1 MHLTHAIIL
10 CSLVATSFARPRQ
23 DQVTD
28 INRLDEPLSDPEL
41 RRTLLRVF
49 AESLKAAADAGI
61 QAAKKSDSGTADLK
75 PPTADAAS
83 SEGFDRETSADEL
96 LVLSGDSTTSERTLV
111 ANPRAASTETPF
123 LVRLDNE
130 EPAESRESASN
141 ATTTVSPPIT
151 TIHRSVWIYT
161 SPQHKGSAE
170 AAATTERTV
179 SDDPGLSSPA
189 PSPAPPQPTVTVD
202 NLANLTPADSADV
215 NRFISAVSTTPDEK
229 LGAGVEFLQA
239 PLIAAFG
246 LLQEESTG
254 KTRNLVAYPVPQ
266 GVSEQLLRDERLTLS
281 VAGQVAGR
289 QGITFS
295 HQPTPDAS
303 LVNFQ
308 RSLPLQQQPFQEQNF
323 FSSSDD
329 ALRRLEKRQQL
340 LQEQLVS
347 LQREREALQRNFR
360 QTRSEV
366 LVPAESNNVFISRS
380 LPIYLQPPF
389 F

>member
-130 EPAESRESASN
+130 EPAESR
-141 ATTTVSPPIT
+141 
-151 TIHRSVWIYT
+151 
-161 SPQHKGSAE
+161 SAE